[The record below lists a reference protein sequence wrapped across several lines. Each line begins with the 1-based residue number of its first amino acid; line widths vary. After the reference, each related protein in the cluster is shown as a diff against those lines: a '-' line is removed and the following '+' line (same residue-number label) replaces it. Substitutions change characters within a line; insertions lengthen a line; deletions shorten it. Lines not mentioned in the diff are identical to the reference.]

1 MFDTIVTGHNTDE
14 GAKNY
19 EEYGAQHYAVGLAVR
34 SNDLALFLDLHNFI
48 TRDHIVH
55 KWRPKVMITASR
67 SRLIMIANMCR
78 KVNNDPIAREK
89 CTLNL
94 LLIG

>member
-1 MFDTIVTGHNTDE
+1 MFDTITARHNTDE

-19 EEYGAQHYAVGLAVR
+19 EEYAARHFAVGLAVR
-34 SNDLALFLDLHNFI
+34 SNDLAPYSDLHNFI

-67 SRLIMIANMCR
+67 SRLII
-78 KVNNDPIAREK
+78 NNCKHVEGSK
-89 CTLNL
+89 
-94 LLIG
+94 

>member
-1 MFDTIVTGHNTDE
+1 MFDTITARHNTDE

-19 EEYGAQHYAVGLAVR
+19 EEYAARHFAVGLAVR
-34 SNDLALFLDLHNFI
+34 SNDLAVSSDLHHFI
-48 TRDHIVH
+48 TRDHILH

-89 CTLNL
+89 CTLKL
-94 LLIG
+94 RG

>member
-1 MFDTIVTGHNTDE
+1 MFDTIVARHNTDE

-19 EEYGAQHYAVGLAVR
+19 EEYAARHFAFGLAVR
-34 SNDLALFLDLHNFI
+34 SNDLAVSSDLHHFI
-48 TRDHIVH
+48 TRDHILH

-78 KVNNDPIAREK
+78 KVNNDPIARE
-89 CTLNL
+89 NAR
-94 LLIG
+94 

>member
-1 MFDTIVTGHNTDE
+1 MFDTITARHNTDE

-19 EEYGAQHYAVGLAVR
+19 EEYAARHFAVGLAVR
-34 SNDLALFLDLHNFI
+34 SNDLAVSSDLHHFI

-67 SRLIMIANMCR
+67 SRLII
-78 KVNNDPIAREK
+78 NNCKHVEGSK
-89 CTLNL
+89 
-94 LLIG
+94 